1 MIKKLLIAGFMCFIG
16 VSSVFAGGN
25 SESAAADGID
35 GTIDIVATTGMIGDI
50 VSNVAGDRGSVFVLM
65 DDEVDPHLFRPTRSD
80 VARMQQAD
88 IIFYNGLNLE
98 GQMADTLVQLARSR
112 PVFAVTELVD
122 NTAVLEDEEDDTYFD
137 PHLWM
142 DVSLWMRAVEQVV
155 TAMNDFDPAG
165 ADDYRSNADEYLSEL
180 EELDAYAQEVIAS
193 IPAERRFLVTA
204 HDAFQYL
211 GQAYGIEVIGVQGIS
226 TESEAGLEDING
238 LVDFILQNQ
247 ITAVFSE
254 TTVADRALTA
264 VLEGAADQGHE
275 VTIGGELFSDA
286 MGPAGTYE
294 GTYIGMIDHNAT
306 TIAEALGGS
315 APAGGFRG
323 RLSQ

>member
-238 LVDFILQNQ
+238 LVDFIVQNQ
-247 ITAVFSE
+247 ITAVFAE

>member
-1 MIKKLLIAGFMCFIG
+1 MIKKLLIAGFMCLIG

-122 NTAVLEDEEDDTYFD
+122 NTAVLEDEEDDAYFD

-155 TAMNDFDPAG
+155 TAMNEFDPAG

-238 LVDFILQNQ
+238 LVDFIVQNQ
-247 ITAVFSE
+247 ITAVFAE